1 MNPFPLIFLTAALP
15 VAAVAAPVDQWR
27 SQAAEIIARDRKG
40 EPAEVI
46 LEKTVTGKKT
56 PAPQS
61 AASITPSPATTTRP
75 SRLELWR
82 RQRQAREHQA
92 TTAAAAATA
101 PDGIISSASKKSP

>member
-92 TTAAAAATA
+92 AAAAAASA
-101 PDGIISSASKKSP
+101 PDGLTSSASKKSP